1 MLSLQLL
8 NKQLLVI
15 TTVVIVINKNL
26 VRVLT
31 LFKSI
36 IIFKKRKKVE
46 NINLVNTFV
55 SI

>member
-8 NKQLLVI
+8 NKQLLVA

-36 IIFKKRKKVE
+36 IILKKEKVE